1 MEWSMTGR
9 QDSVNGGS
17 DGSEAA
23 SVADADVGGEGS
35 GEGDSADSRSGEA
48 DSTGHGT
55 PSVGFDHPA
64 GSDDAGV
71 GVSGTGS
78 SVGTTTADRP
88 NVVVFVM
95 DTTRAKDTVPTEP
108 AHTPT
113 LAALAEQGTEYTRAF
128 STAPW
133 TLPSHAS
140 LFTGTYPTKHGAHGE
155 HTRLDDDL
163 PTLAELFRA
172 ADYETVGFSNN
183 VWIDDQFGTARGFE
197 TFHGTEE
204 DEVDPFHDEP
214 EPWGGYESVTD
225 FISTQIDG
233 GGSRDNVL
241 ELLQR
246 FLTGEPRTEDKGA
259 SETVDDVRAWLDERE
274 RDDPF
279 FCFVNCIEPHLE
291 YRPPPTYARRYLP
304 DDWSYADA
312 MEVRQ
317 DPRGFDVG
325 LYNISDEEWTVLR
338 ALYRAEIAYLD
349 DQIGAVVDALRAT
362 GEWDDTVFLVT
373 SDHGENIGEH
383 GFLGHQYC
391 LSDTLVHVPLVVA
404 GGPFDG
410 GSTRSDDL
418 VQTLDLTPTL
428 LDVAG
433 IDAPDARREFQGRSI
448 HPDADTRARTAV
460 FAEHIAPRPPIDVLE
475 DKYDHVPERLY
486 DLQRTIRA
494 VRTERYKYVRGSDGS
509 EELYDVVADP
519 GEEHDRSADEPERA
533 TELDTTLTDW
543 LSSFEQ
549 AETAETV
556 TVDQATEQRL
566 SDLGY
571 M

>member
-1 MEWSMTGR
+1 MTGG
-9 QDSVNGGS
+9 QEAGGGGS
-17 DGSEAA
+17 DANRETGVAEA
-23 SVADADVGGEGS
+23 DTG
-35 GEGDSADSRSGEA
+35 GDSSGGDDSSDSRSEGD
-48 DSTGHGT
+48 DSTGHGI
-55 PSVGFDHPA
+55 SAA
-64 GSDDAGV
+64 GPDRPSDDAQVDAQASRTGV
-71 GVSGTGS
+71 G
-78 SVGTTTADRP
+78 GTTEGRP

-95 DTTRAKDTVPTEP
+95 DTTRAKDTVPAER

-113 LAALAEQGTEYTRAF
+113 MAFLAEQGTEYTRAF

-133 TLPSHAS
+133 TLPSHSS

-155 HTRLDDDL
+155 HTRLDGEL
-163 PTLAELFRA
+163 PTLAELFRS
-172 ADYETVGFSNN
+172 ADYETIGFSNN

-214 EPWGGYESVTD
+214 EPWGGYDSLTD
-225 FISTQIDG
+225 FISSQFDG
-233 GGSRDNVL
+233 GMSRDNVL

-246 FLTGEPRTEDKGA
+246 FVTGDAPTEDKGA
-259 SETVDDVRAWLDERE
+259 SETVDDVQEWLHARDRA
-274 RDDPF
+274 DPF

-291 YRPPPTYARRYLP
+291 YRPPPAYARRYLP
-304 DDWSYADA
+304 DGWSYADA
-312 MEVRQ
+312 MEIRQ

-325 LYNISDEEWTVLR
+325 LYTISDEEWTVLR
-338 ALYRAEIAYLD
+338 SLYRAEIAYLD
-349 DQIGAVVDALRAT
+349 DQIGRVVDALRAT
-362 GEWDDTVFLVT
+362 GEWEDTVFVLT

-410 GSTRSDDL
+410 GEARSDGL

-433 IDAPDARREFQGRSI
+433 IDAPDARCEFQGRSI

-475 DKYDHVPERLY
+475 DKYDHVPQRLY

-494 VRTERYKYVRGSDGS
+494 VRTDQYKYVRGSDGS
-509 EELYDVVADP
+509 EELYDIVDDP
-519 GEEHDRSADEPERA
+519 GEEHDRSSTDPERA
-533 TELDTTLTDW
+533 TELDATLTDW

-549 AETAETV
+549 AEKTETV
-556 TVDQATEQRL
+556 SVDQATEQRL